1 MFRYRNY
8 LFIVGIISLIFF
20 SSCGGEEIKDHDIS
34 VSGELIPLDSLIK
47 KDKLVDSI
55 INIYRI
61 QVEQE
66 MNQVLVH
73 SEHVMERGTPE
84 GLLNNFVADL
94 VFDIGQELYKAEDG
108 KPIDFCLLNYG
119 GLRTSLPEGPVTKS
133 RVFELLPFENEMI
146 VITLS
151 GEKTKELFEYL
162 AESKEGMPVSNL
174 KLGIS
179 ENKPKEILI
188 DGEQIDTSRNY
199 KVLTSD
205 YLAYGGDD
213 MTFFLDPLNI
223 ELIGKRIRD
232 AIILH
237 MERVNEKGKKISS
250 QLDQRIYYMN

>member
-1 MFRYRNY
+1 MFKYRNNLIIAGL
-8 LFIVGIISLIFF
+8 LFMLVFY
-20 SSCGGEEIKDHDIS
+20 SCGEQRIVEHDINAE
-34 VSGELIPLDSLIK
+34 GELILLDSLIEK
-47 KDKLVDSI
+47 HHYVDSVI
-55 INIYRI
+55 DTYR
-61 QVEQE
+61 VGLEQE

-94 VFDIGQELYKAEDG
+94 CLKIGREIYQPEDG
-108 KPIDFCLLNYG
+108 NQIDFCLLNYG

-162 AESKEGMPVSNL
+162 AKSQEGMPISGA
-174 KLGIS
+174 KLGILDN
-179 ENKPKEILI
+179 EPHKITINGEEFDINK
-188 DGEQIDTSRNY
+188 NY

-205 YLAYGGDD
+205 YLAYGGDNMD
-213 MTFFLDPLNI
+213 FFLDPVNA

-237 MERVNEKGKKISS
+237 MERVDDKGKKISS
-250 QLDQRIYYMN
+250 KLDQRIYYID